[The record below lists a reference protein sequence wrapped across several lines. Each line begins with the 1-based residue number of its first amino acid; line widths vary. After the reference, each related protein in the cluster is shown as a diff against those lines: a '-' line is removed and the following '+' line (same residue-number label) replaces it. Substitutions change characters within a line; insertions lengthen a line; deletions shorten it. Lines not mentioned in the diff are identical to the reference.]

1 MYSHEAR
8 VVVDSDALIARR
20 WGQYSGEFG
29 VLFIPKDPASVD
41 SDAIRTSLGGIRT
54 GDRGNTRPTVAPVL
68 KGFAILLHPVRSR
81 QALLTLVSEVC
92 NALDQSGFEGVLRL
106 GEDLLKK
113 WRLTDIVPAFT
124 AVACVSSAVL
134 PMSEPPD
141 YVLRP
146 PESGLWQ
153 TESSAFK
160 SLANHA
166 EALARSDGDG
176 RCVVAS
182 GMLSAYCRPDQVGAF
197 LTAACST
204 IGEALLEIPTRD
216 GRWIRCVFG
225 LDGYFLVSE
234 TIDDRPWAT
243 ALSASIGIL
252 RRLAPVVDY
261 GLIRRSDFLAGS
273 LGEAV
278 DYGRSRPQNL
288 LRTYADSHLVLKEA
302 VPDIFGVQLFGPQ
315 HQTLLPSDNW
325 DVADL
330 PAGRKLVSSKRL
342 EDWYGDDLPV
352 ESVQQHAREANTAV
366 LYFFE
371 RWLERNL
378 RAHAHHKTT

>member
-1 MYSHEAR
+1 MRLISGVRRSPEAGRGLTEEVATHGHRAR
-8 VVVDSDALIARR
+8 VHGSGLRQFGRPADVGAAR
-20 WGQYSGEFG
+20 
-29 VLFIPKDPASVD
+29 
-41 SDAIRTSLGGIRT
+41 
-54 GDRGNTRPTVAPVL
+54 
-68 KGFAILLHPVRSR
+68 
-81 QALLTLVSEVC
+81 
-92 NALDQSGFEGVLRL
+92 
-106 GEDLLKK
+106 
-113 WRLTDIVPAFT
+113 
-124 AVACVSSAVL
+124 
-134 PMSEPPD
+134 
-141 YVLRP
+141 LRP
-146 PESGLWQ
+146 ATAGIG
-153 TESSAFK
+153 
-160 SLANHA
+160 
-166 EALARSDGDG
+166 ALADRIVGVQVPRQPRRGPGQKRRRRPLRRGLRDAQ
-176 RCVVAS
+176 RI
-182 GMLSAYCRPDQVGAF
+182 LSAGPGGAF